1 MQDVN
6 DRWSSQYPQLY
17 APGQLNQYF
26 SKMAFARILLHS
38 CYSSLVLFF
47 VPWAAMCD
55 TVRDDGKSIADY
67 QSFALLAQTCLLIAV
82 SVQVNS
88 HSTVY
93 THTKCTQLL
102 RITIF
107 TSNTIKSF
115 VNLYTLRFSN
125 ALIQSVHIGHILNS
139 HPKMIEHFWKPKLI
153 FGKMFYLK
161 NLFVL

>member
-1 MQDVN
+1 MYTALPVIGLSLFDQVCHVSIYPTPGLACYIQHHWTKFIHERVHVQDVN
-6 DRWSSQYPQLY
+6 DRWSFQYPQLY

-26 SKMAFARILLHS
+26 SKMTFARILLHS

-55 TVRDDGKSIADY
+55 TVRDDGKEIADY

-93 THTKCTQLL
+93 THTKCT
-102 RITIF
+102 TIIE
-107 TSNTIKSF
+107 NYHIYIKY
-115 VNLYTLRFSN
+115 NQ
-125 ALIQSVHIGHILNS
+125 IIC
-139 HPKMIEHFWKPKLI
+139 
-153 FGKMFYLK
+153 
-161 NLFVL
+161 